1 MVVSRVLAYAVAIM
15 GLAAVP
21 GCRDVNVITGTYQTL
36 PEAEAAGAVSAGFLP
51 QGLPPG
57 AHDIR
62 EAHDP
67 GRPRHW
73 LLFAFPVEEV
83 ERDHLRALVQ
93 PDEVSVGGMYV
104 EVPGRLEWWPVLL
117 RKRLDAEKIRATGL
131 QTYRSRDGRELWAI
145 NWKQG
150 RAYMWTPD

>member
-1 MVVSRVLAYAVAIM
+1 MSVSRVLASVVAIV

-21 GCRDVNVITGTYQTL
+21 ACRDVNVITGTYQTL
-36 PEAEAAGAVSAGFLP
+36 KEAEAAGAVSAGYLP
-51 QGLPPG
+51 QGLPPS

-67 GRPRHW
+67 GTTRHW
-73 LLFAFPVEEV
+73 LLFAFPVEEQD
-83 ERDHLRALVQ
+83 RLLALVQ
-93 PDEVSVGGMYV
+93 ADEASVAGMYV

-117 RKRLDAEKIRATGL
+117 RKRLDADKIRATGL
-131 QTYRSRDGRELWAI
+131 QTYRSRDGQALWAI

>member
-1 MVVSRVLAYAVAIM
+1 MSVSQFVGCAVLIA

-21 GCRDVNVITGTYQTL
+21 ACRDVNVITGTYQTL
-36 PEAEAAGAVSAGFLP
+36 PEAEAAGAVSDGFLP
-51 QGLPPG
+51 EGLPPG

-67 GRPRHW
+67 GTPRHW
-73 LLFAFPVEEV
+73 LLFAFPVEER
-83 ERDHLRALVQ
+83 EHLLALVQ
-93 PDEVSVGGMYV
+93 PGEVSVAGMYV

-117 RKRLDAEKIRATGL
+117 RKRLDADKIRATGL
-131 QTYRSRDGRELWAI
+131 QTYRSRDGSELWAI

>member
-1 MVVSRVLAYAVAIM
+1 MSVSQFVACAVVMA

-36 PEAEAAGAVSAGFLP
+36 QEAEGEGAVSDGSLP

-67 GRPRHW
+67 GTPRHW
-73 LLFAFPVEEV
+73 LLFAFPVEQ
-83 ERDHLRALVQ
+83 RDHLLALVQ
-93 PDEVSVGGMYV
+93 PEEVSVGGMYV

-117 RKRLDAEKIRATGL
+117 RKRLDADKIRTTGL
-131 QTYRSRDGRELWAI
+131 QTYRSRDGQALWAI

>member
-1 MVVSRVLAYAVAIM
+1 MPVSKVLACAVALI
-15 GLAAVP
+15 GLAAVS

-36 PEAEAAGAVSAGFLP
+36 QEAEAAGAVSNGFLP

-67 GRPRHW
+67 GTPRHW
-73 LLFAFPVEEV
+73 VLFAFPIE
-83 ERDHLRALVQ
+83 ERDHLMALFQ
-93 PDEVSVGGMYV
+93 PEEISVGGMYV

-117 RKRLDAEKIRATGL
+117 RKRLDADKIRATGL
-131 QTYRSRDGRELWAI
+131 QTYRSRAGGELWAI